1 MPKHNSQHTDA
12 ENSRAPYTATRP
24 GDDLKV
30 SSRGSLQSIAG
41 EDYRGQ
47 QHLTGEGGDC
57 VEANVE
63 GGQP

>member
-1 MPKHNSQHTDA
+1 MPKLTDQHTDA
-12 ENSRAPYTATRP
+12 VNDRAPYTATRP

-30 SSRGSLQSIAG
+30 SQRGSLQSIAG